1 MNRSGAESV
10 NNQIMNSTSTAF
22 RMYMNLLEVD
32 FMRVIRFQ
40 LIFINDDD
48 LHMLSAKSKLLSETD
63 KREAIQR
70 LQKRLQLLKMSSPF
84 LVLDL
89 SDDPPSAQKACRC
102 VPFGGARKSGCRRPS
117 SGQGEF
123 SYLFR
128 QFNDM
133 VGEVKVLI
141 HEVYEKN
148 FRLRLSELRQLQSQI
163 NPHFLYNSFYSVYR
177 MAKIQDYDKIME
189 FTKYLGDFF
198 RFITRSDSDEVL
210 LKEEWMHMRNYIEIQ
225 KVRFSN
231 RIEVDFGALPEA
243 AGKTPVPRLR
253 ALTNTG
259 SCLRDGSGQV
269 YGESQTSN
277 AFGAPAAAEG
287 VLPRKLW
294 QGFTSI
300 SKTILIQ
307 SCL

>member
-1 MNRSGAESV
+1 
-10 NNQIMNSTSTAF
+10 
-22 RMYMNLLEVD
+22 
-32 FMRVIRFQ
+32 
-40 LIFINDDD
+40 
-48 LHMLSAKSKLLSETD
+48 MLSAKSKLLSETD

-148 FRLRLSELRQLQSQI
+148 FRLRLSELKQLQSQI
-163 NPHFLYNSFYSVYR
+163 NPHFLYNSFSSVYR
-177 MAKIQDYDKIME
+177 MAK
-189 FTKYLGDFF
+189 F
-198 RFITRSDSDEVL
+198 RITIKSWNSPNI
-210 LKEEWMHMRNYIEIQ
+210 WGT
-225 KVRFSN
+225 FSG
-231 RIEVDFGALPEA
+231 FL
-243 AGKTPVPRLR
+243 
-253 ALTNTG
+253 
-259 SCLRDGSGQV
+259 
-269 YGESQTSN
+269 
-277 AFGAPAAAEG
+277 PAAI
-287 VLPRKLW
+287 RMR
-294 QGFTSI
+294 
-300 SKTILIQ
+300 
-307 SCL
+307 SC